1 LLFKNRKTSS
11 PMNIL
16 DPEKIAFARNSNG
29 MLDITLDDKTIVENI
44 HCVRLFPLTDPKSYI
59 SIVKKEDNEISE
71 IGIIKNLKQLSV
83 HNRDLV
89 KEDINFRYFVP
100 EIKDVAH
107 VTHLHGMYE
116 LDVVT
121 ERGNRQFYVR
131 NARENVHSTENGPII
146 ITDVENC
153 RYKITDLANLG
164 LKARAELDKLIL

>member
-1 LLFKNRKTSS
+1 
-11 PMNIL
+11 MNIL
-16 DPEKIAFARNSNG
+16 DSGKISFARNSNG
-29 MLDITLDDKTIVENI
+29 MLDITFDDNTIVENI
-44 HCVRLFPLTDPKSYI
+44 HCVRLFPLTNPKLYI
-59 SIVKKEDNEISE
+59 SVIKKEDSDITE

-83 HNRDLV
+83 KNQSLV

-100 EIKDVAH
+100 EIKDVAR

-153 RYKITDLANLG
+153 RYKISDLANLS
-164 LKARAELDKLIL
+164 LKARTELDKLIL